1 MIAIMNEKD
10 RIDFLRKE
18 LHRHN
23 YNYYVKNNPEI
34 LDADFDAL
42 MQELADLEQKHP
54 EWQTI
59 TPLPYASEAI
69 YLTISYKSDINILCY
84 L

>member
-1 MIAIMNEKD
+1 MNEKD

-54 EWQTI
+54 EMGR
-59 TPLPYASEAI
+59 
-69 YLTISYKSDINILCY
+69 
-84 L
+84 